1 MQDLISFY
9 CECKIYIYIW
19 DFINDTYLLFI
30 IILSFDGYNRKFSA
44 QFQNWRKTQVE
55 MTEQTKQT
63 KSAKQDEFHT

>member
-1 MQDLISFY
+1 MMA
-9 CECKIYIYIW
+9 
-19 DFINDTYLLFI
+19 
-30 IILSFDGYNRKFSA
+30 FDGNNRNFFA